1 MFGSKNTTHATE
13 TRIKVGTLIG
23 EGAIF
28 NGDLS
33 APEAVRVDGTVN
45 GNFTCEKELIV
56 GPSGQIKGNISA
68 QNVVIS
74 GTVDGDVSV
83 SGKLEILSTGKL
95 TGNISAKS
103 LVVDE
108 DACFDGRCTMTTS
121 GQVISPVSSTETHEE
136 SKTQPPVS
144 APASDQNTT
153 TYNHEKRYLSQPKEP
168 AKSYGAQTA
177 PKETARPLGG
187 QTYAKDMTKPS
198 INTNKTP

>member
-23 EGAIF
+23 EGAVF

-121 GQVISPVSSTETHEE
+121 GQVISPVSSTETTEE

-144 APASDQNTT
+144 SDQST
-153 TYNHEKRYLSQPKEP
+153 TYSHEKSYLSQPKEP
-168 AKSYGAQTA
+168 AKSYGTQTA
-177 PKETARPLGG
+177 PNETARALGG

>member
-1 MFGSKNTTHATE
+1 MFASKKTTHTTE
-13 TRIKVGTLIG
+13 TRTKVGTLIG

-45 GNFTCEKELIV
+45 GNFTCEKELII
-56 GPSGQIKGNISA
+56 GPSGRIKGNISA

-74 GTVDGDVSV
+74 GTVDGDISV

-95 TGNISAKS
+95 TGNIAAKS

-121 GQVISPVSSTETHEE
+121 GQITSPLNNAESSEE
-136 SKTQPPVS
+136 SQAQTTAT
-144 APASDQNTT
+144 APASDQSA
-153 TYNHEKRYLSQPKEP
+153 TYNPEKSYLSQPKEST
-168 AKSYGAQTA
+168 KSYGTQ
-177 PKETARPLGG
+177 KENARPLGG
-187 QTYAKDMTKPS
+187 QSYSKDMAKHQ
-198 INTNKTP
+198 